1 MNLLKQINEKK
12 DKLSKKIKEK
22 LREKALLRAKARL
35 AENKIDINELSE
47 DELEIIVKDEEDKLL
62 DDLKSKSILGLA
74 ALLGISFFWKRLKIQ

>member
-1 MNLLKQINEKK
+1 MGILQEIINEKK
-12 DKLSKKIKEK
+12 DELSQKIKEK

-62 DDLKSKSILGLA
+62 DDLKTKSILGLA
-74 ALLGISFFWKRLKIQ
+74 ALLGISFF

>member
-1 MNLLKQINEKK
+1 MNLLNQINEKK
-12 DKLSKKIKEK
+12 DELSQKIKEK

-62 DDLKSKSILGLA
+62 DDLKTKSILGLA
-74 ALLGISFFWKRLKIQ
+74 ALLGISFF

>member
-74 ALLGISFFWKRLKIQ
+74 ALLGISFF